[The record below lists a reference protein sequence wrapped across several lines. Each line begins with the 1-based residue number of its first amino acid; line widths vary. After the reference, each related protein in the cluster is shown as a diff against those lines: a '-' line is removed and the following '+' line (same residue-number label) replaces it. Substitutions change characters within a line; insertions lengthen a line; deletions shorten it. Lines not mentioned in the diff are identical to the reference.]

1 MKSKLLYVA
10 AFLVMLSM
18 SFTFEG
24 VGSDSSV
31 EWMWK
36 DMMPV
41 PVILIVSALVCAVVS
56 VFQKKKS
63 GTGHLSKW

>member
-10 AFLVMLSM
+10 ASLLLLSM
-18 SFTFEG
+18 SFTFE
-24 VGSDSSV
+24 VVESVSTV

-41 PVILIVSALVCAVVS
+41 PIILIVSALVCVVVS
-56 VFQKKKS
+56 VFQKRKDETVS
-63 GTGHLSKW
+63 